1 MTTVRPMMCPQC
13 GGREFLSLEKG
24 ERYRCL
30 SCNSEF
36 LMEGAGEAVSVPPP
50 SGGKKASPSRWLLV
64 SLTLLL
70 VAVALIWLRPP
81 YRGKAPAPVPAAESS
96 GKTMSAIPTPRYD
109 LQRLILVADPA
120 AGGAPLLLRVRG
132 SFGRR
137 GPAGY
142 VADVYDVRAK
152 AWLPESQRLQ
162 DGVGEAVRDAR
173 FQRMSDGRLFL
184 VLDKSRLFSFD
195 FASKVWVDARPLL
208 ERQPELAGSVVRIET
223 GYPAEGD
230 ALRVMTADGV
240 RRYFYPGVNI
250 APTYDELI
258 RLVAGYRH
266 PDAAQTHGF
275 AFAVK
280 AHGGVGPQH
289 LVRYSRLDNKNGPR
303 VFSGHLE
310 WTGEGDDRHIV
321 VHNYIFRQAHLSKAE
336 FFTPGR
342 RYYRASVLYADKE
355 EVVIFFCPD
364 PDPNTPFLLQSLD
377 PETAAVRWT
386 LQGKYGGEI
395 CKTADGLYLQQ
406 GMKVY
411 RISDG
416 RLALETP
423 EQVF

>member
-1 MTTVRPMMCPQC
+1 MTTVRPMICPQC

-24 ERYRCL
+24 TRYRCL

-36 LMEGAGEAVSVPPP
+36 LVEGTDAAVSVPPP
-50 SGGKKASPSRWLLV
+50 SGEKKASPFRWLIV
-64 SLTLLL
+64 SLLLL
-70 VAVALIWLRPP
+70 IVAVILVWQSPSQR
-81 YRGKAPAPVPAAESS
+81 RQAPAPAPAAS
-96 GKTMSAIPTPRYD
+96 GRPAAAIPKPHYD

-142 VADVYDVRAK
+142 VADVYDLRAK
-152 AWLPESQRLQ
+152 TWLHEPQRLQ

-173 FQRMSDGRLFL
+173 FQLMSDGRLFL
-184 VLDKSRLFSFD
+184 VLDKTRLFSFD

-208 ERQPELAGSVVRIET
+208 EQQPELAGSVVQIET

-240 RRYFYPGVNI
+240 RRYFYPGVQL
-250 APTYDELI
+250 APTYDELT
-258 RLVAGYRH
+258 RLVVGYRH
-266 PDAAQTHGF
+266 PDAEQTYGF
-275 AFAVK
+275 AFAVR
-280 AHGGVGPQH
+280 AHGGVGPQQ

-310 WTGEGDDRHIV
+310 WTGEGDGRRIV
-321 VHNYIFRQAHLSKAE
+321 VHNYIFRQAHLGKVE
-336 FFTPGR
+336 FFTPER
-342 RYYRASVLYADKE
+342 RYYRASVLHADKE
-355 EVVIFFCPD
+355 EVIIFFCPD
-364 PDPNTPFLLQSLD
+364 PNPNTPFLLQSLD

-416 RLALETP
+416 RQTLATP

>member
-1 MTTVRPMMCPQC
+1 MATVRPMICPQC
-13 GGREFLSLEKG
+13 GGREFLSLEQG
-24 ERYRCL
+24 TRYRCL

-36 LMEGAGEAVSVPPP
+36 LVESVGAAVSVPPP
-50 SGGKKASPSRWLLV
+50 PGGKKTSPFRWLFV
-64 SLTLLL
+64 SLLLLL
-70 VAVALIWLRPP
+70 VAAALVWLNPSHR
-81 YRGKAPAPVPAAESS
+81 RQAPVSVPAASVR
-96 GKTMSAIPTPRYD
+96 SAATAPTPRYD
-109 LQRLILVADPA
+109 LQRLMLVADPA
-120 AGGAPLLLRVRG
+120 AEGSPLLLRVRG

-142 VADVYDVRAK
+142 VADVYDLRAK
-152 AWLPESQRLQ
+152 TWLHEPQRLQ
-162 DGVGEAVRDAR
+162 EGVGEAVRDAR

-184 VLDKSRLFSFD
+184 VLDKNRLFSFD

-208 ERQPELAGSVVRIET
+208 EQQPELAGSVVQIET

-240 RRYFYPGVNI
+240 RRYFYPGVHL
-250 APTYDELI
+250 APTYDELT
-258 RLVAGYRH
+258 RLVADYRH
-266 PDAAQTHGF
+266 PEAEQTYGF
-275 AFAVK
+275 TFAVK
-280 AHGGVGPQH
+280 AHGGVGPQL

-310 WTGEGDDRHIV
+310 WSGEGYGRHIV
-321 VHNYIFRQAHLSKAE
+321 VHKYIFRQAHLGKVG
-336 FFTPGR
+336 FFTPER
-342 RYYRASVLYADKE
+342 RYYRASVLHADKE
-355 EVVIFFCPD
+355 EVIIFFCPD
-364 PDPNTPFLLQSLD
+364 PNPNTPFLLQSLD

-416 RLALETP
+416 SQLLATP